1 MPPYDDERL
10 AIAEQVRQELA
21 IENELTRPQARAY
34 VRCLQKTWQVP
45 EIVWSA
51 ADSERQLADA
61 RRLIHAGEIFTS
73 IQGPESKGGIDC
85 FRRAGEILEWLSRAP
100 DDVTRIVPVEI
111 LAAASYQLGALPAMA
126 SGLLDQ
132 LDSDIPG
139 VALYCAFLRA
149 DFDAT
154 LEVSLAFWRRHP
166 NLTSRSA
173 GTLLATAEDDSDEP
187 DRVAWYF
194 AVELVRCLG
203 LISDCLRRGDVPRL
217 TKGIAKLTALD
228 EMALRSFSHDVS
240 LVVYLLR
247 MVAERFDKASIYR
260 PLRQLLELDPR
271 QLPKINDYGRNQFS
285 RGRGILWTSQLHGLN
300 RLIGNGSFALCTPTG
315 SGKTLVANIALI
327 KELLLKSKEGL
338 SGLALYIVPSRALA
352 SEVETKLTAEIGN
365 DIIVTGLYGGTDWGV
380 TDYWLN
386 SDQPSVLIAT
396 VEKAEALMRYLA
408 PLLMAKLRLLIIDE
422 AHQVVPDTGRMADQ
436 SFSDHSSR
444 SLRLEQL
451 VSRIIKSNPEVERI
465 ALTAVAGGAATP
477 VARWIEGR
485 VDASPVGV
493 NYRST
498 RQVIGTLQT
507 APNAQNWAILDL
519 MNGRPL
525 YIRGQE
531 DPVYLPLRID
541 PMPQSPAGVR
551 NSLNHFNCVSTFWT
565 ALHLAAEDQRIL
577 ISVAQA
583 PERTMGWFKEALELP
598 TWANV
603 PAFDMPTGSLLA
615 RFRETEAACLDYCG
629 PDSYELFLL
638 RRGIATNHGQ
648 MPQRLRRLMV
658 EMIERRICP
667 ITVATATLTEGVNL
681 PFDLIFL
688 TSLKRTSWDEDE
700 DERLVEPISTSEFRN
715 LAGRAG
721 RPGASKG
728 IEGLVLISIPTT
740 ISTTAPSQR
749 RVQRRQ
755 LAALNDDYDTLR
767 TAMLLEEADGLAVES
782 PLARLL
788 TLLRNQVGASL
799 GITPANFLG
808 WLEQTAPAAVSADVG
823 SGQGHALARIA
834 DGLDELDGVILS
846 AIEEVSRIEDRVLTS
861 AQVEALLESLWSK
874 TFTAVAAAQEA
885 WLNQAFVRRGRLVFE
900 DLYPDPDERKR
911 LYQYGFTP
919 CVGRRFETVAPLI
932 LQILRESDVY
942 GAADSVAR
950 VDFFAR
956 IVELLRN
963 DRGFGFRAR
972 NTVGGQLLFENWA
985 NVLNWW
991 LQIPGAPSP
1000 EPADLRAWQ
1009 RFVSDNIEFKLGVA
1023 IGAAVAGAWNDGA
1036 DDAFT
1041 VPSLADWRETTGLPW
1056 FGFWARELLR
1066 WGTHDPFVAF
1076 CLAQGLSPTR
1086 EAAGVLRAEFD
1097 TWLFAQNAEAG
1108 PEELID
1114 PQLFIRWQEERQR
1127 QARTVRREE
1136 ASEQASLTGTDGR
1149 HKQYDVLPVVE
1160 DKAIKWIDTAGFELA
1175 ISPRNAASP
1184 SDFNCRSDY
1193 LLMAAEEVKV
1203 QRTFRGRL
1211 S

>member
-1 MPPYDDERL
+1 MAQFDEKRL
-10 AIAEQVRQELA
+10 EIAERVRRELA

-45 EIVWSA
+45 EIAWTPA
-51 ADSERQLADA
+51 ETERQLADA
-61 RRLIHAGEIFTS
+61 RRLIHAGEIFNS
-73 IQGPESKGGIDC
+73 LQGPESVGSLDC

-100 DDVTRIVPVEI
+100 DDVTKIVPVEI

-126 SGLLDQ
+126 SGLLEQ
-132 LDSDIPG
+132 LDPDIPG
-139 VALYCAFLRA
+139 VALYSAFLRA
-149 DFDAT
+149 DFDNT
-154 LEVSLAFWRRHP
+154 LEISLAFWRRHP
-166 NLTSRSA
+166 KLTGREA
-173 GTLLATAEDDSDEP
+173 GSLLATAEDESDEP

-194 AVELVRCLG
+194 AVEVVRCIG
-203 LISDCLRRGDVPRL
+203 LISDCLRRGDSARL
-217 TKGIAKLTALD
+217 ALGMAKLVALD

-240 LVVYLLR
+240 LIVSLLR
-247 MVAERFDKASIYR
+247 MVAERFEKASIYK
-260 PLRQLLELDPR
+260 PLRQLLELNPGR
-271 QLPKINDYGRNQFS
+271 ERTVNDYGRNQFA

-300 RLIGNGSFALCTPTG
+300 RLVENGSFALCTPTG
-315 SGKTLVANIALI
+315 SGKTLVANIAI
-327 KELLLKSKEGL
+327 VKELLLKPHEGL
-338 SGLALYIVPSRALA
+338 AGLALYIVPSRALA
-352 SEVETKLTAEIGN
+352 SEVETKLTAEIG
-365 DIIVTGLYGGTDWGV
+365 DEIIVTGLYGGTDWGV

-386 SDQPSVLIAT
+386 SEQPSVLVAT
-396 VEKAEALMRYLA
+396 VEKAEALMRFLA

-436 SFSDHSSR
+436 SFSDHSNR

-451 VSRIIKSNPEVERI
+451 VSRIINAKPNVERI
-465 ALTAVAGGAATP
+465 ALTAVAGGAANP

-485 VDASPVGV
+485 ADAFPVGV

-507 APNAQNWAILDL
+507 APTAQNWAILDL

-541 PMPQSPAGVR
+541 QMPQSSPAVR
-551 NSLNHFNCVSTFWT
+551 NSLNHFNCVSTLWT
-565 ALHLAAEDQRIL
+565 AIHLAAEDQRIL

-583 PERTMGWFKEALELP
+583 PERTMGWFKDALELP

-603 PAFDMPTGSLLA
+603 PAFDMPSGFLLE
-615 RFRETEAACLDYCG
+615 RFREAEAACLDYCG
-629 PDSYELFLL
+629 PGSYELFLL

-658 EMIERRICP
+658 ELIERRICP

-728 IEGLVLISIPTT
+728 IEGLVLISIPTA
-740 ISTTAPSQR
+740 ISTTAAGQR
-749 RVQRRQ
+749 RTQRRQ
-755 LAALNDDYDTLR
+755 LAALNNDYDTLR
-767 TAMLLEEADGLAVES
+767 TAILLEEADGLMVES

-788 TLLRNQVGASL
+788 TLLRNQAGASL
-799 GITPANFLG
+799 GITPANFVP
-808 WLEQTAPAAVSADVG
+808 WLEQTAPTAVSPDVG

-834 DGLDELDGVILS
+834 DGLDELDGVILA
-846 AIEEVSRIEDRVLTS
+846 AIEEVARIEDRVLTGS
-861 AQVEALLESLWSK
+861 EVEELLISLWSK
-874 TFTAVAAAQEA
+874 TFTAVAAVQEA
-885 WLNQAFVRRGRLVFE
+885 WMNDAFIRRGRLVFE
-900 DLYPDPDERKR
+900 DLYPDPAERRR
-911 LYQYGFTP
+911 LYQYGFAP
-919 CVGRRFETVAPLI
+919 CVGRRFEHVAPLI
-932 LQILRESDVY
+932 LQILEESDNY
-942 GAADSVAR
+942 GAANPTGR
-950 VDFFAR
+950 IEFFAR
-956 IVELLRN
+956 IIGLLRN

-972 NTVGGQLLFENWA
+972 NTVGGQFLFENWA

-991 LQIPGAPSP
+991 LQIPGALGPAP
-1000 EPADLRAWQ
+1000 EDLRAWQ

-1041 VPSLADWRETTGLPW
+1041 VPSLAVWRETTGLPW

-1066 WGTHDPFVAF
+1066 WGTLDPFVAF
-1076 CLAQGLSPTR
+1076 CLAQGLAPTR
-1086 EAAGVLRAEFD
+1086 EAASLLRREFD
-1097 TWLFAQNAEAG
+1097 NWLFAQNADASSED
-1108 PEELID
+1108 LID
-1114 PQLFIRWQEERQR
+1114 PQLFIQWQDQRRRQGL
-1127 QARTVRREE
+1127 TVQRED
-1136 ASEQASLTGTDGR
+1136 SSDVASLTGTDGR
-1149 HKQYDVLPVVE
+1149 RQQYRVLPILTDNDV
-1160 DKAIKWIDTAGFELA
+1160 KWVDPAGFELA
-1175 ISPRNAASP
+1175 TSPQHLGVRPQLSSKN
-1184 SDFNCRSDY
+1184 DY
-1193 LLMAAEEVKV
+1193 ILIAGANVAV
-1203 QRTFRGRL
+1203 HRTFRGRF